1 MAEKAKTWPGE
12 ARQEFLR
19 HFFHDLATPLSAVA
33 LHLEGADRRVRRGA
47 DPSEPLAIARA
58 ELAKAFEL
66 FEEARECLLAPGE
79 SPETF
84 AFDDFVSS
92 MIPQDR
98 VQPIAVEGVTGGYV
112 TAPRRAL
119 SEALL
124 ALVSNALEASPR
136 ASISVRRGREDGRLY
151 VLVENPGRLAAEDP
165 ETLFAPRAARA
176 GRNWGMGLPRARLL
190 AAAAGATVRLQQR
203 ADRVA
208 ATLEV
213 PEASI

>member
-1 MAEKAKTWPGE
+1 MARRS
-12 ARQEFLR
+12 RQEFLR

-98 VQPIAVEGVTGGYV
+98 VQPIAVEGVTGGSSHR
-112 TAPRRAL
+112 TPAGALRGAPGAGVQRSR
-119 SEALL
+119 SL
-124 ALVSNALEASPR
+124 ASCVESG
-136 ASISVRRGREDGRLY
+136 RRGREDGRLY

-190 AAAAGATVRLQQR
+190 AAAAGGTVRLQQR